1 MTILTS
7 LIAATST
14 TAAPSKSS
22 GSSPFSY
29 VILLAIVAA
38 FYFLIIRPRQA
49 RQRQAR
55 TQAATLEVGAT
66 VMSVGGIKGTVVDM
80 DDTDVRV
87 EVAPG
92 VVLTF
97 VRRAVNAQAAPPAA
111 VVDDDGFPA
120 RDEDRS
126 TGDVARDEP
135 EDRPGTGTEGP

>member
-66 VMSVGGIKGTVVDM
+66 VMSVGGIKGTVVDI

-97 VRRAVNAQAAPPAA
+97 VRRAVNPQAAPPA
-111 VVDDDGFPA
+111 VVDDGGFPA
-120 RDEDRS
+120 DDEGRS
-126 TGDVARDEP
+126 TGDLARDEP